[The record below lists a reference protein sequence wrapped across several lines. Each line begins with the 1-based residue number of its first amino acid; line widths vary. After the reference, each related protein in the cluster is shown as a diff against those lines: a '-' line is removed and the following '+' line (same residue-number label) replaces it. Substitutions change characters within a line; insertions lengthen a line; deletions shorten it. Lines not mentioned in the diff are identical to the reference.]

1 VAVAHVIEKKTF
13 PALLFLCH
21 LEPSDFPSY
30 FLFVGLAHKPDSLGK
45 LASELG
51 KQMNYS
57 NKTKN

>member
-1 VAVAHVIEKKTF
+1 MAVAHVIENKTF

-21 LEPSDFPSY
+21 LSDLPSF
-30 FLFVGLAHKPDSLGK
+30 FLFVGLAHKPDSLE
-45 LASELG
+45 ELG